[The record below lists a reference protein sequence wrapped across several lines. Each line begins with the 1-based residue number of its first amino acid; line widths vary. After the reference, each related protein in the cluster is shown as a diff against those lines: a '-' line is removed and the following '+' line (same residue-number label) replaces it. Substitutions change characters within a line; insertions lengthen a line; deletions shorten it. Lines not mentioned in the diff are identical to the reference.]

1 MKGIKMK
8 EYTIVYKTEMGI
20 ENEYRTISDSEYQA
34 VKEYENYMENNRA
47 ENCEVVEIRVRKI

>member
-1 MKGIKMK
+1 MK